1 MRPHLP
7 ISLSPLLRQTGQAM
21 LKALL
26 PATCALCGAGCASV
40 LCQPCQ
46 QQYFGPGPL
55 RCRQCA
61 NPFPAGET
69 ALLCG
74 RCLRQA
80 PAYDAT
86 LAAASYVAPVDQLVM
101 QLKFGGRLALSGLF
115 ARLLRD
121 TVLQHPGFIL
131 PAVLCP
137 VPLGAQRLAERGFN
151 QALEIARP
159 LARQLGVPLYPTL
172 AARVRETQAQ
182 SSVAPA
188 ERGSNM
194 RQAFV
199 ILPAASDLIRGRHVG
214 IVDDVMTSGETL
226 SALAA
231 TFKRHGAAQVTN
243 FVFARTP
250 PR

>member
-1 MRPHLP
+1 MRTHLP
-7 ISLSPLLRQTGQAM
+7 LSLSSLVRRGGEAVLR
-21 LKALL
+21 ALL
-26 PATCALCGAGCASV
+26 PASCALCGASCASV
-40 LCQPCQ
+40 LCLPCQ
-46 QQYFGPGPL
+46 QQYFGAGPL

-61 NPFPAGET
+61 NPFEAGEA

-74 RCLRQA
+74 RCLRQV
-80 PAYDAT
+80 PAFDAT
-86 LAAASYVAPVDQLVM
+86 LTAASYMAPVDQLVM
-101 QLKFGGRLALSGLF
+101 QLKFGGKLALSGLF
-115 ARLLRD
+115 AQLLRD
-121 TVLQHPGFIL
+121 AVLEQPGFLL

-137 VPLGAQRLAERGFN
+137 VPLGAQRLAGRGFN

-182 SSVAPA
+182 SSLTPA

-199 ILPAASDLIRGRHVG
+199 ILPASLDIIRGRHVG
-214 IVDDVMTSGETL
+214 VVDDVMTSGETL

-231 TFKRHGAAQVTN
+231 TFKRHGAARVTN